1 MMDPPGDHYGN
12 TAVGHWTIYQCCGE
26 CKDLSFCIKKNSKV
40 SYHTCI
46 FTDPSIG
53 GIDSGQW
60 KLVRPNFNWS
70 MTKVK
75 EHDQVITINGLTRH
89 IYHYTRKQSLDP
101 SLSSGPKK
109 RLSPKRWIQASYQ
122 CDMVYDQPYQGVTT
136 LWGHL
141 YFSLITSYQFSNQD
155 HFWPMDPSLGPGVT
169 GIFRKCLVTCHP
181 PTSQTFWHVQLK
193 TFFKNL
199 TSPRGYSLWW
209 RLGQKKLFWSN
220 PCKMSG

>member
-12 TAVGHWTIYQCCGE
+12 TAVGHWTIYQCCE
-26 CKDLSFCIKKNSKV
+26 ACKVLSFCIKKKSKV

-75 EHDQVITINGLTRH
+75 EHDQVVIINGLTRH

-122 CDMVYDQPYQGVTT
+122 CDMVNDQSLPGIPYIMRSPLFLPVH
-136 LWGHL
+136 HL
-141 YFSLITSYQFSNQD
+141 PVL
-155 HFWPMDPSLGPGVT
+155 
-169 GIFRKCLVTCHP
+169 
-181 PTSQTFWHVQLK
+181 
-193 TFFKNL
+193 
-199 TSPRGYSLWW
+199 
-209 RLGQKKLFWSN
+209 
-220 PCKMSG
+220 